1 MNAQRGTMQPT
12 DLAER
17 TKRFALDVIALSEV
31 LPRDE
36 TSRVLGRQLLRCG
49 TSVGANYRSAKR
61 ARSNADFIAK
71 MGLVEEE
78 ADESGYWL
86 ELLAASGKVAATK
99 SAALLQEAGELVAI
113 AIASINTARTR
124 NRMNAEF
131 GTRNAENNEGAR
143 PNAKRGIRNAENRE
157 GAAKQRSNADM
168 SHQR

>member
-1 MNAQRGTMQPT
+1 MNAARGTMQPA
-12 DLAER
+12 DLVGR
-17 TKRFALDVIALSEV
+17 TKRFALEVIAFTEV

-86 ELLAASGKVAATK
+86 ELLAASGKATATTT
-99 SAALLQEAGELVAI
+99 SPLLQEAGELVAI
-113 AIASINTARTR
+113 AIASINIARTR
-124 NRMNAEF
+124 NRMKLLNAE
-131 GTRNAENNEGAR
+131 
-143 PNAKRGIRNAENRE
+143 RGMRNAENRK
-157 GAAKQRSNADM
+157 GAAKQRSNADIP
-168 SHQR
+168 HPR